1 MFKYLSF
8 KARIL
13 LGFGTVL
20 LLMVAMALFSYL
32 NDVKSETALKNID
45 TLTLPNALVVSDMVR
60 DIIQVQQ
67 FLTDVS
73 ATHNSGGYAEA
84 EAYAQS
90 FKKSLEN
97 FRKQKAGDTQYLKN
111 LVDLERDFDQFYEDG
126 KRMAAAYLSS
136 GLEAGNQI
144 MEEFDKSSINLS
156 SRMEAFRDAEVKDA
170 TTHVHALT
178 ESTQTIT
185 HILFGL
191 VLASIVVGMAIVYY
205 LTDYLNNQLGVDPVF
220 AKGIAKEIAKG
231 DFNRD
236 IRLEPG
242 DTKSLL
248 AALKNMQQQLR
259 ERMQQEQD
267 MQQQLRERMLREA
280 KDKENALRIKMA
292 LDKAS
297 TNVMLTDENY
307 NIIYMNESLT
317 TLFRKLN
324 NDFSRELTDFN
335 ANYLLGANI
344 DIFHKNPAHQ
354 RAMLDALSSTSTA
367 NFVLGGRH
375 MTVAVS
381 PVIDDRGHR
390 IGTVAEWQDR
400 TDEVKIENEIKAI
413 VDAVKNGTLNSRLET
428 ADKTGFFQAIS
439 TNINDLTTVI
449 EHVFSDISDVM
460 HSMAEGNLT
469 NRITND
475 YSGVYGRCKANIN
488 NTIDKLQQHIERE
501 AIEKEGAL
509 RIKMALDKAST
520 HVMMAD
526 DQHNIIYMN
535 DALREL
541 FKGMQNELQ
550 RELPQLDVTKLIGSN
565 LTLYHKTA
573 QPNLNLD
580 SLQSTV
586 KAKLTLA
593 GRYIDVVANPVLD
606 ANGRRIGTVVEWQ
619 DRTREIKIETEIKTI
634 VDAVK
639 NGDLDHRLN
648 TTDKTGF
655 FGTLSTNINE
665 LTGVIESVFSD
676 IAGIMRSMAEGDLTK
691 RITNDYEGVYGYC
704 KDDINGTLD
713 KLREAFIQ
721 IEEASSSISQSSD
734 EISSGNE
741 DLSNRAEQQAASLEE
756 TASSMETLT
765 DTVKHNAE
773 YAQQA
778 NDEAAQAQQLAE
790 QGSHVARSAVNAML
804 EINDSSKKIGDIIGV
819 IDEIA
824 LQTNILALNAAVEAA
839 RAGEQGRGFAVVAS
853 EVRNLAQRSAEAA
866 KEIKTLISDS
876 VEKVEDGSKLVSEA
890 GSSLNE
896 IVVGVKHLN
905 SIIGQIASEGDQQF
919 QGIKQ
924 INLAIAQMDDIT
936 QQNAALAQQAAAASI
951 SMNEQTQHMRK
962 LLAFFKLGNQAMP
975 QLNIAPVVK
984 LNAPKKPKL
993 VSSHNNQG
1001 WEEF

>member
-32 NDVKSETALKNID
+32 NDVKSEAALNNID
-45 TLTLPNALVVSDMVR
+45 TLTLPNALAVSDMVK

-73 ATHNSGGYAEA
+73 ATHNTGGYAEA
-84 EAYAQS
+84 EAYAQA
-90 FKKSLEN
+90 FKKGLEN
-97 FRKQKAGDTQYLKN
+97 FRNQKAVDTEHLKN
-111 LVDLERDFDQFYEDG
+111 LVALGRDFDQFYADG
-126 KRMAAAYLSS
+126 KRMAAAYLSG
-136 GLEAGNQI
+136 GLEAGNPI

-156 SRMEAFRDAEVKDA
+156 ARMEALRTAEVKDA

-185 HILFGL
+185 HILLGL
-191 VLASIVVGMAIVYY
+191 VLVSIVVGLAIVYY

-259 ERMQQEQD
+259 ERMKQEQD
-267 MQQQLRERMLREA
+267 MQQQLRERMVREA
-280 KDKENALRIKMA
+280 RDKESALRVKMA

-297 TNVMLTDENY
+297 ANVMLTDENY

-324 NDFSRELTDFN
+324 ADFSRELTGFN
-335 ANYLLGANI
+335 ANYLLGTNI

-354 RAMLDALSSTSTA
+354 RAMLDGLSSTSTA
-367 NFVLGGRH
+367 SFVLGGRH
-375 MTVAVS
+375 MTVVAS
-381 PVIDDRGHR
+381 PVIDDMGHR

-413 VDAVKNGTLNSRLET
+413 VDAVKNGTLNRRLET

-449 EHVFSDISDVM
+449 EHVFSDIADVM
-460 HSMAEGNLT
+460 HSMAEGDLT
-469 NRITND
+469 NRMTHD
-475 YSGVYGRCKANIN
+475 YEGVYGRCKANIN
-488 NTIDKLQQHIERE
+488 TTIDKLQQRIERE
-501 AIEKEGAL
+501 TIEKEGAL

-535 DALREL
+535 DALHAL

-550 RELPQLDVTKLIGSN
+550 RELPQFDASKLIGSN

-573 QPNLNLD
+573 QPNLSLD
-580 SLQSTV
+580 SLHATV

-593 GRYIDVVANPVLD
+593 GRYIDVVANPVLE

-639 NGDLDHRLN
+639 NGDLDQRLN
-648 TTDKTGF
+648 TADKTGF

-665 LTGVIESVFSD
+665 LTAVIENVFSD
-676 IAGIMRSMAEGDLTK
+676 IAGIMRSMAEGDLTN

-721 IEEASSSISQSSD
+721 IEEASSSISLSSD
-734 EISSGNE
+734 EIYSGNE

-756 TASSMETLT
+756 TSSSMEALT

-778 NDEAAQAQQLAE
+778 NDEAAQAQLLAE

-839 RAGEQGRGFAVVAS
+839 WPVNKAVALRWS
-853 EVRNLAQRSAEAA
+853 P
-866 KEIKTLISDS
+866 
-876 VEKVEDGSKLVSEA
+876 
-890 GSSLNE
+890 
-896 IVVGVKHLN
+896 VKC
-905 SIIGQIASEGDQQF
+905 A
-919 QGIKQ
+919 
-924 INLAIAQMDDIT
+924 T
-936 QQNAALAQQAAAASI
+936 
-951 SMNEQTQHMRK
+951 
-962 LLAFFKLGNQAMP
+962 
-975 QLNIAPVVK
+975 
-984 LNAPKKPKL
+984 
-993 VSSHNNQG
+993 
-1001 WEEF
+1001 